1 MKVIDELSKL
11 NKKQSDFAIAMLET
25 GNIARSA
32 KIAGITE
39 QTAHNYLKSRF
50 I

>member
-1 MKVIDELSKL
+1 MEVIEQLSKL
-11 NKKQSDFAIAMLET
+11 NKKQSDFAMAMLET
-25 GNIARSA
+25 GNIAKSA

-39 QTAHNYLKSRF
+39 QTAHNYLKNRL